1 MLKRKTRIDR
11 ILCYYFQKLVSTSIK
26 TSIKIDYYFQII
38 VIFTGKYFTS
48 QEIIG
53 RWLETSKARK
63 RNILAQKFKNTE
75 ISIGT
80 SNFQKFSKLSDASV
94 TIDVS
99 FFNNMRLLA
108 TAVAIAIK
116 KCCIHRLPLLR
127 DTVGVWR
134 LNLSIHRS
142 NIHRGDLRW
151 VLRQYLSNSD
161 IFHFVPQD
169 VQYIVQS

>member
-11 ILCYYFQKLVSTSIK
+11 ILCYYFQKLVSASIK

-38 VIFTGKYFTS
+38 VIFTGKYFTF
-48 QEIIG
+48 QEIVG

-63 RNILAQKFKNTE
+63 RNILAQKFKDTG

-99 FFNNMRLLA
+99 LFDNMRLLA

-116 KCCIHRLPLLR
+116 KCRIHRLPLLR
-127 DTVGVWR
+127 DTVGVRW

-142 NIHRGDLRW
+142 DIHRGDARR

-161 IFHFVPQD
+161 IFHFVSQD